1 MKEEVLRGTPR
12 QKRRRGSTAGGT
24 GDTLSGSGAS
34 SSKVVVKDVWSLEEE
49 EVESRDPDKDLQ
61 LYKQS
66 CGNIRRLMKSI
77 VELKKT
83 KKSAAEIA
91 EKRIQASL
99 LFATLKK
106 LNRFE
111 KIRNKKARDA
121 TNEAKAKVD
130 THHLQLQNLLY
141 EVAHLTKEVNKCL
154 EFKSKDEDIEL
165 VSVEEFYKDAPPEIS
180 KPEKTKNDVHQQ
192 TLARLD
198 WELEQRKR
206 LAAQC
211 KEAEATKDLISQDI
225 KNKKEYL
232 EALAP
237 CLSGIL
243 QATEPLQDHLGM
255 RHEVKCVQNKM
266 ASFLPVPLFILY
278 VQASAYAE
286 AWDKQMQVTIEGD
299 VEDAKALKESAEEQE
314 EESGDSD
321 QEESRGDQKRYRRSS
336 ATNRLTEMRRKIL
349 KKHPLVVV
357 ITLTTKGGHS
367 LKLIFFY
374 VLMLHIVTVIPSL
387 QLSTDLKIPT
397 RDVLSPAVL
406 FDCLFPDDTGND
418 TPNQANH
425 YQLKRLGM
433 DEFKSYIPELGRPYF
448 WAQRAAGLEFPRSY
462 DLDNDEGRSQTIP
475 NSKVSASHMEQIV
488 VAIRDRL
495 LARIALQELL
505 NNLEQGTIPLDSEAK
520 LLFPLKIISR
530 LVSFQSLP
538 WEDFQALPQV
548 QRLIDDGIVK
558 PSHFT
563 FLATLERGSAKLHAA
578 LTVSPDYPRQP
589 PIFVLWT
596 TWKEGFTS
604 LEDTALWDLEKEVNL
619 YWTELATR
627 SSPCSLLAYQIQRLL
642 MCFDVYLETERV
654 SDAIEGPQEFAK
666 EKVFLQRTKGR
677 SRAKPYQYVPNLG
690 LFMHR

>member
-1 MKEEVLRGTPR
+1 MKEEIARSTPR
-12 QKRRRGSTAGGT
+12 QKRRRGSTAGGS
-24 GDTLSGSGAS
+24 GDSLTPSAS
-34 SSKVVVKDVWSLEEE
+34 SSAKVVVKDVWLFEEE
-49 EVESRDPDKDLQ
+49 EVDSRDPEKDLQ

-121 TNEAKAKVD
+121 TNETKAKVD

-165 VSVEEFYKDAPPEIS
+165 VTVEEFYEEAPPEIS

-211 KEAEATKDLISQDI
+211 KEAEANKDVISLDI

-232 EALAP
+232 ETLAP
-237 CLSGIL
+237 CLSAIL
-243 QATEPLQDHLGM
+243 KATDPLQDHLGM

-266 ASFLPVPLFILY
+266 AGYLPVPLFILF

-286 AWDKQMQVTIEGD
+286 AWDKKMLVVIEGD
-299 VEDAKALKESAEEQE
+299 VDEAKALKESAEERD

-321 QEESRGDQKRYRRSS
+321 QEESQGDQKRYRRSS
-336 ATNRLTEMRRKIL
+336 STNRLTEMRRKVL
-349 KKHPLVVV
+349 KKHPLIVS
-357 ITLTTKGGHS
+357 ITLKTKGEHT
-367 LKLIFFY
+367 LKLEFSY
-374 VLMLHIVTVIPSL
+374 VLMLHIVTVVPTLKLGVTL
-387 QLSTDLKIPT
+387 QIPT
-397 RDVLSPAVL
+397 RDVLAPSVL
-406 FDCLFPDDTGND
+406 FDCLFPDDTGTD

-433 DEFKSYIPELGRPYF
+433 DEFKTYVNELGRPYF
-448 WAQRAAGLEFPRSY
+448 WVQRASGLDFARSHE
-462 DLDNDEGRSQTIP
+462 LNGVEVRCPTIP
-475 NSKVSASHMEQIV
+475 SSKVSASHMEQIV
-488 VAIRDRL
+488 VALRQRL

-505 NNLEQGTIPLDSEAK
+505 NSLEQGTITLNPEVYS
-520 LLFPLKIISR
+520 LFPTKTTSR
-530 LVSFQSLP
+530 LASFQSLP
-538 WEDFQALPQV
+538 WEDFLALPQV
-548 QRLIDDGIVK
+548 KRLVDDGIVK
-558 PSHFT
+558 SSHFT
-563 FLATLERGSAKLHAA
+563 FSAVLERGSAKLHAA
-578 LTVSPDYPRQP
+578 LTVSPDYPREP
-589 PIFVLWT
+589 PIFVLRT

-604 LEDTALWDLEKEVNL
+604 LEDRALWDLEKEVNL
-619 YWTELATR
+619 YWTELASCGSAHR
-627 SSPCSLLAYQIQRLL
+627 LLAYQLKRLL
-642 MCFDVYLETERV
+642 TCFDVYLETEGT

-666 EKVFLQRTKGR
+666 EKVFFQRTKGR
-677 SRAKPYQYVPNLG
+677 SRAKPYKYVPSLG
-690 LFMHR
+690 LFMQR